1 MSSPLYW
8 AVAVDTEDA
17 YAEALLGGNGSP
29 GYDETVISDD
39 DITTAITA
47 HWPADPATT
56 PSGGAMNDD
65 DIQIDPARMLAIVRE
80 ENPLVYELAR
90 RRAVIERQAR
100 RSSLSFMPP
109 PSTAT

>member
-1 MSSPLYW
+1 MSGTSISRAANDAQLRERVDALTHKLLANDDTLRASDFGQRVLGGYVMASPLYW

-39 DITTAITA
+39 DITTSITA

-56 PSGGAMNDD
+56 PPVA
-65 DIQIDPARMLAIVRE
+65 P
-80 ENPLVYELAR
+80 
-90 RRAVIERQAR
+90 
-100 RSSLSFMPP
+100 
-109 PSTAT
+109 

>member
-1 MSSPLYW
+1 MSGTTIARAANDTQLRDRIDALTHKLLANDGTLAATDYGQKVLNGYVMTSPLYW

-47 HWPADPATT
+47 HWPADPVA
-56 PSGGAMNDD
+56 
-65 DIQIDPARMLAIVRE
+65 L
-80 ENPLVYELAR
+80 
-90 RRAVIERQAR
+90 
-100 RSSLSFMPP
+100 
-109 PSTAT
+109 